1 MSECRNL
8 DCGTLWLDPMPEEA
22 DLHKLYANYYTHK
35 TTSSLPSGKPLRALM
50 GRVRAAYL
58 YTHYGYAPVS
68 SSWVTKLLGLA
79 AYLNPA
85 WKDSLDAS
93 VFHLNAKPGG
103 ILLEIG
109 CGSGSGIQSMQRIG
123 WSVTG
128 LDFDEGA
135 VSTARNKG
143 LDVRLGQLSA
153 QAFADESFDAIVMSH
168 VIEHVPSPGELLGE
182 CRRILKKEGTL
193 VVLTPNADSP
203 LHLRYEQ
210 HWRGLEAPRHLQI
223 FTPRSLSTVAKS
235 TGYTV
240 VETFTSMN
248 GFVYQKL
255 ASEELAA
262 GEKHSMGGHVA
273 IVRRILC
280 HIKALGLG
288 WGGIFSSGREGEE
301 VVLVCRK

>member
-1 MSECRNL
+1 MSKCRNPV
-8 DCGTLWLDPMPEEA
+8 CGTLWLDPMPEEA

-58 YTHYGYAPVS
+58 YAHFGYAPAS
-68 SSWVTKLLGLA
+68 SSWLTKLLGLA

-85 WKDSLDAS
+85 WKDSLEAS

-103 ILLEIG
+103 RLLEIG
-109 CGSGSGIQSMQRIG
+109 CGGGAGLESMQKIG
-123 WSVTG
+123 WRVTG

-135 VSTARNKG
+135 VNNARNKG

-153 QAFADESFDAIVMSH
+153 QAFADENFDAVVMSH
-168 VIEHVPSPGELLGE
+168 VIEHVPSPDKLLAE
-182 CRRILKKEGTL
+182 CRRILKKEGIL

-203 LHLRYEQ
+203 LHIHYGLN
-210 HWRGLEAPRHLQI
+210 WRGLEAPRHLQI
-223 FTPRSLSTVAKS
+223 FTPRSLANMAKS
-235 TGYTV
+235 TGYSV

-248 GFVYQKL
+248 GFVYQYL
-255 ASEELAA
+255 ASEELSA
-262 GEKHSMGGHVA
+262 GEKHAMGGHVA
-273 IVRRILC
+273 IVRRIRC

-288 WGGIFSSGREGEE
+288 WWGVFSRGREGEE
-301 VVLVCRK
+301 AVLVCRK